1 MSETPPAALPDQ
13 IEAFLSGAYRRIVGV
28 AIVLSVAATVAAAV
42 LFSRQTGLGVAIGA
56 IVALLNFVWLHHG
69 SELMIRRM
77 TSPSHVGSRPSKLR
91 LLFAF
96 TARYAFVL
104 GVAYVILK
112 SYPRMLVGFLV
123 GLASPILAAMAE
135 GIYEAVAGSNSDQ
148 IPD

>member
-1 MSETPPAALPDQ
+1 MNQTPPAPTGQ
-13 IEAFLSGAYRRIVGV
+13 MEAFLSGAYRRIVRI
-28 AIVLSVAATVAAAV
+28 AIVLSGAATMAAAV
-42 LFSRQTGLGVAIGA
+42 FFSRQAGLSVAIGA
-56 IVALLNFVWLHHG
+56 ILALLNFVWLHHG

-77 TSPSHVGSRPSKLR
+77 IPPPHEGSRPSKLR

-96 TARYAFVL
+96 TVRYALVL

-123 GLASPILAAMAE
+123 GLALPILAAMAE
-135 GIYEAVAGSNSDQ
+135 GVYEAIAGNGDQ

>member
-1 MSETPPAALPDQ
+1 MSQNPPASLPGQ
-13 IEAFLSGAYRRIVGV
+13 IEALLSGAYRRILGV
-28 AIVLSVAATVAAAV
+28 AIVLSIAATIAATVF
-42 LFSRQTGLGVAIGA
+42 FSRQAGLGLAIGA
-56 IVALLNFVWLHHG
+56 ILALLNFVWLHHG

-77 TSPSHVGSRPSKLR
+77 MPPSHGGSRPSKLR

-96 TARYAFVL
+96 TVRYALVL

-123 GLASPILAAMAE
+123 GLTLPILAAMAE
-135 GIYEAVAGSNSDQ
+135 GIYEAVAGNQ